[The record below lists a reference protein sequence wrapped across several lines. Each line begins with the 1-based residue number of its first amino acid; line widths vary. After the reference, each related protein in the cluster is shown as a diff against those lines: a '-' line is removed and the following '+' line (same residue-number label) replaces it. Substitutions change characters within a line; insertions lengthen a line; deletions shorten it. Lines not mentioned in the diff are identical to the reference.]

1 MNSTEYNIGELST
14 FLLLTV
20 HHSQY
25 THRLYFSVSVDRH
38 WKRIHL
44 TDCSAW
50 TKHSTEY
57 KHPHKLDYKVVFV
70 FVNTENANNQQNK
83 PSNNR
88 KLHGLEL
95 VLNSQLH
102 KSTFT
107 VHENATKHIH
117 STSTCNTQT
126 TVNRSTNTWITSQ
139 LNSGN
144 ISVQKTNPDSQ
155 SSEVEQNRVAA
166 QMWRL
171 KLHSKH
177 IQLYANVKH

>member
-38 WKRIHL
+38 WKRVHL

-107 VHENATKHIH
+107 VHENATKRITAQARVTRRLQLTDIQTRELGLS
-117 STSTCNTQT
+117 STLETLVCKKQ
-126 TVNRSTNTWITSQ
+126 I
-139 LNSGN
+139 
-144 ISVQKTNPDSQ
+144 
-155 SSEVEQNRVAA
+155 
-166 QMWRL
+166 
-171 KLHSKH
+171 
-177 IQLYANVKH
+177 